1 MTLTNK
7 ERKTL
12 KKTRLR
18 NLKRKYAKM
27 MKHGE
32 LREECIDLK
41 AEIDSLEREIQAMK
55 QNPNQLASSGEHETP
70 TVVKLIKNT

>member
-1 MTLTNK
+1 MALTHK

-27 MKHGE
+27 IQHSDLE
-32 LREECIDLK
+32 EECIELK
-41 AEIDSLEREIQAMK
+41 CDIDSLEREIKAMK
-55 QNPNQLASSGEHETP
+55 
-70 TVVKLIKNT
+70 

>member
-1 MTLTNK
+1 MTLTAK

-27 MKHGE
+27 IQDPS
-32 LREECIDLK
+32 LIEECIELK
-41 AEIDSLEREIQAMK
+41 CDIDSLEREIEAMK
-55 QNPNQLASSGEHETP
+55 
-70 TVVKLIKNT
+70 